1 MKILTAAC
9 LCFASLIMYA
19 AEINGFEISPSGAIS
34 KGGVSFAPGRHLK
47 NWHYVGIRENNL
59 QLDKAAS
66 RTGKD
71 GIEIQGL
78 WDAKEGVTYRFKQT
92 ILPEGEN
99 KIRCKISLETDTQVI
114 DNGMLVDAH
123 FPVKTL
129 GTRPFAFNG
138 KKPYIPTEFFTQG
151 KKPNAMTCW
160 TKGGELPV
168 NGGTLKINLSDATVF
183 MVQDNRVYKTDIFE
197 LRIRFKNSNAGQKY
211 EMEFTMEFIPFAET
225 PVALNSAA
233 NMGFADPVADDGKG
247 GWTDQG
253 PKNDLSAMTSRPIV
267 SGNVRFS
274 ILDPETNGGKS
285 CIVLKGAARP
295 YFPVDAEIVLD
306 KPVKAKYLYLLH
318 AVAWEGKDDTPVG
331 KVTVEADGLFVDKE
345 IISKEILCGR
355 NVSNFWNP
363 RWIPEAEIAWT
374 AKNKS
379 AKIGLYATPI
389 SLAGGTVRKLRF
401 TSYGKSVWMIVGAT
415 LSDCPPALEKEYPVV
430 ITANKD
436 RIPVSTEPRLTKKG
450 SAIDFSFLMDAPA
463 GKYGFVKAVGD
474 HFEFEKRPGEK
485 VRFFGINYQN
495 VPGTDRDDIRRSLD
509 EYAATG
515 YNLIRIHH
523 FDNHM
528 VDKETKNS
536 LNMKADIFDRL
547 DFFLA
552 EAAKRGIYLTLDLF
566 TSRGIFPNE
575 IEGFPVPPSGN
586 EYKALLFVNEA
597 AMQNFEEYA
606 RRLMNHVN
614 PYTGR
619 AWKEEPSIVGI
630 SLVNEDTMYSMSIN
644 FSPRVHKLYM
654 EKFNEWCKEKG
665 RKITPFNKNA
675 EWDRFLSESYITGW
689 NRMKAL
695 CKEIGIRQPL
705 TDQNFCNFYS
715 VVLHRN
721 MYDYADSHFYVW
733 HPTAVGNGSPFRVPL
748 RFISTSVIPETDGF
762 FPLLPARLLNKPY
775 WISEWDFC
783 SANRFNVEGSF
794 LVGAYSAA
802 QDCTTLLRFCSRDG
816 FGTQNH
822 KRIPMIFF
830 DGTNP
835 MLNLGE
841 RAASLL
847 FLRGD
852 VAVSK
857 ARYPILINNEM
868 QADEQKYYPRKSE
881 RLALLGKT
889 GTVITEAPAAEFT
902 DGAETVLDLRAGAS
916 GNGKTVTQA
925 DFIQKMNLDRDE
937 FTNDTK
943 ELQLN
948 RKTGSFKAVT
958 PRSESF
964 VTPAGS
970 RLKGKFMEVQNGK
983 TFSAYFIAA
992 VDKQE
997 LASSKRLVLFHLTY
1011 CQNTDQRY
1019 RNQSLEI
1026 VESWGKLPTLAER
1039 GTGKVTL
1046 FRDLTGFKVYALK
1059 FSGERLCE
1067 IPFTVQD
1074 GTTRFALDTAVNGQA
1089 VGACE
1094 IVSE

>member
-1 MKILTAAC
+1 MKILATAC
-9 LCFASLIMYA
+9 LCFASLIMCA
-19 AEINGFEISPSGAIS
+19 AEINGFEISPSGTVS

-47 NWHYVGIRENNL
+47 NWNYVGIRENNL

-66 RTGKD
+66 KTGKD
-71 GIEIQGL
+71 GIEIQGV
-78 WDAKEGVTYRFKQT
+78 WDAREGIAYRFKQT
-92 ILPEGEN
+92 VLPEGEN

-114 DNGMLVDAH
+114 DNGMLVDAL
-123 FPVKTL
+123 FPAKTL
-129 GTRPFAFNG
+129 GTRQFAFNG
-138 KKPYIPTEFFTQG
+138 KKPYIPAEFFTPDR
-151 KKPNAMTCW
+151 KPIFVTCW
-160 TKGGELPV
+160 TKGGDLPV
-168 NGGTLKINLSDATVF
+168 NGGTLRIKLSDATVF
-183 MVQDNRVYKTDIFE
+183 MVQDNRVYKNDVFE
-197 LRIRFKNSNAGQKY
+197 LRIRFKNNNGGQKY
-211 EMEFTMEFIPFAET
+211 EMEFTMEFIPFPET

-233 NMGFADPVADDGKG
+233 NMGFADPVANDGKG

-253 PKNDLSAMTSRPIV
+253 PQNDLSTMTLRTV
-267 SGNVRFS
+267 TAGNVSFS
-274 ILDPETNGGKS
+274 ILDPAENGGKS

-295 YFPVDAEIVLD
+295 NFPVDAEIVLN
-306 KPVKAKYLYLLH
+306 KPAAAKYLYLLH
-318 AVAWEGKDDTPVG
+318 AVAWEAGEDTPIG
-331 KVTVEADGLFVDKE
+331 KVTVEADGFFVDKE
-345 IISKEILCGR
+345 VISKEILCGR

-389 SLAGGTVRKLRF
+389 PLAGGTVRKLRF

-430 ITANKD
+430 ISANKD
-436 RIPVSTEPRLTKKG
+436 RIPVSTENRLTKKG

-463 GKYGFVKAVGD
+463 GKYGFVKANGD

-528 VDKETKNS
+528 VAKETRNS
-536 LNMKADIFDRL
+536 LNIKPDIFDRL

-552 EAAKRGIYLTLDLF
+552 EAAKRGIYLTLDFF
-566 TSRGIFPNE
+566 TSRQIFPNE
-575 IEGFPVPPSGN
+575 IEGFPVPPSGS

-619 AWKEEPSIVGI
+619 AWKEEPAIVGI
-630 SLVNEDTMYSMSIN
+630 SLVNEDAMHAMELN
-644 FSPRVHKLYM
+644 FSPRVRKLYT
-654 EKFNEWCKEKG
+654 EKFNAWCKEKG

-675 EWDRFLSESYITGW
+675 EWDRFLFETYTNGW

-695 CKEIGIRQPL
+695 CREIGVRQPL
-705 TDQNFCNFYS
+705 TDQNFWNTFP

-721 MYDYADSHFYVW
+721 LYDYADSHFYVW
-733 HPTAVGNGSPFRVPL
+733 HPSAVGNGSAFRVPL
-748 RFISTSVIPETDGF
+748 RFISASVIPETDGF
-762 FPLLPARLLNKPY
+762 FPLLPARPLNKPY

-783 SANRFNVEGSF
+783 AANRFNVEGSF

-816 FGTQNH
+816 FGTRNH

-852 VAVSK
+852 VTVSK
-857 ARYPILINNEM
+857 TRYPILINSDM

-889 GTVITEAPAAEFT
+889 GTVITEAPASQFAA
-902 DGAETVLDLRAGAS
+902 GAEAVLDLRAKAS
-916 GNGKTVTQA
+916 GNGKTVTKA
-925 DFIQKMNLDRDE
+925 DFIQKLNLDRDE

-943 ELQLN
+943 QLQLN

-958 PRSESF
+958 PRSESL
-964 VTPAGS
+964 VLPAGI
-970 RLKGKFMEVQNGK
+970 RLKGRFMEVENEK

-992 VDKQE
+992 VKGENLDT
-997 LASSKRLVLFHLTY
+997 ATRFVLFHLTH
-1011 CQNTDQRY
+1011 CKNTDQRY

-1039 GTGKVTL
+1039 GTGKVRL
-1046 FRDLTGFKVYALK
+1046 FRDLTGFKFYALK

-1067 IPFTVQD
+1067 IPFTVQN
-1074 GTTRFALDTAVNGQA
+1074 GVTELQLDTSLNGQA
-1089 VGACE
+1089 VGAYE